1 MSAVTYED
9 LLPHSDELELGENL
23 RVRVLRLDKLIELKQ
38 EVNRDKDRAVLP
50 ILRQTL
56 NETRKLT
63 PPPSPDS

>member
-1 MSAVTYED
+1 MTYED